1 MPMPMKIAEDY
12 KRLKMEAEAVLKGRL
27 DDMTEEEIAYN
38 NILPQYDARGK
49 INPHVNS
56 YNQELMTSR
65 YFPVNYQVTVDT
77 YVESM
82 VNNMPFIEF
91 DTSRGEATG
100 DEATAINR
108 IFRTTALAD
117 DFFPDMASVL
127 RNGIRKGIC
136 ACELVPYEKKI
147 SGYALKDGK
156 MQPFD
161 QVYKGHFKLI
171 RYNPETTLIDP
182 NADPDRI
189 QETASYIIVEHGVYS
204 EEMFDKVMKENG
216 WDYDKNEVKASNY
229 REPRVDYVRKIE
241 GVGTDSKN
249 FKISKV
255 FYADGMVDVVVNDT
269 YLVSHKLNAK
279 ALKEMPLIIY
289 VSYAGGNTP
298 YGRMIWCL
306 QRQGIY
312 GLAATLNLSL
322 DAIGKNINGP
332 KFTTLSDLANRDVRS
347 FGKNRFVFV
356 NQRLADGRKLA
367 DEIFQPQYTDITQG
381 SVNLQNQF
389 RSDIQQTGRIS
400 ALDMGSQGTQQVR
413 TDGIAQA
420 MSGSM
425 ITKQSAFVK
434 QAEQTFFRTFARHW
448 WWILLSRYGDFDE
461 LKGEKQP
468 DGSVKGG
475 IPRELLADI
484 KAIRIKNGS
493 TLPEDQMSNLQ
504 RLITMLEIIMK
515 TGSESGYDTTE
526 ILDSIFENMGIP
538 NTQRFKLDTPQAIA
552 KHLML
557 AGIPPELAIQG
568 TQKFLAQMQQVVQAQ
583 PKPKAGA

>member
-1 MPMPMKIAEDY
+1 MPTQVATEY
-12 KRLKMEAEAVLKGRL
+12 KKLKQDAEAVFKGRL
-27 DDMTEEEIAYN
+27 DDMLEEEIAYN
-38 NILPQYDARGK
+38 NILPQADKYGK
-49 INPHVNS
+49 INPNVNS
-56 YNQELMTSR
+56 YGGELMTSR

-82 VNNMPFIEF
+82 ANNMPFIEF

-117 DFFPDMASVL
+117 DFFKDIESVL
-127 RNGIRKGIC
+127 RHGIRKGIC
-136 ACELVPYEKKI
+136 VCELIPYEKKI
-147 SGYALKDGK
+147 SGYALKEGK
-156 MQPFD
+156 MAPYD

-189 QETASYIIVEHGVYS
+189 QETASYIIVEHGIYS
-204 EEMFDKVMKENG
+204 EAMFDKVMKENN
-216 WDYDKNEVKASNY
+216 WPYDKNEIKAGNF
-229 REPRVDYVRKIE
+229 REPRVEYIRKKE
-241 GVGTDSKN
+241 GASSDTKGY
-249 FKISKV
+249 KISKV
-255 FYADGMVDVVVNDT
+255 FYSDGMVDVVVNDT
-269 YLVSHKLNAK
+269 YLVSRKLNAK
-279 ALKEMPLIIY
+279 ALKEMPLIVY

-298 YGRMIWCL
+298 YGRMLWCL
-306 QRQGIY
+306 QRQSIY
-312 GLAATLNLSL
+312 GKAAILNMSL

-332 KFTTLSDLANRDVRS
+332 ILTTLSDLANRDIRS
-347 FGKNRFVFV
+347 YGKNRFAYV
-356 NQRLADGRKLA
+356 NQRLPEGHKLQ
-367 DEIFQPQYTDITQG
+367 DEVFKPQYTDITQG
-381 SVNLQNQF
+381 SVNLQNVF
-389 RSDIQQTGRIS
+389 ESDIQQTGRIS
-400 ALDMGSQGTQQVR
+400 ALDMGSQGAQQVR

-425 ITKQSAFVK
+425 VTKQSAFIK
-434 QAEQTFFRTFARHW
+434 QAEQTLFRPFARHW
-448 WWILLSRYGDFDE
+448 WWILLSHYDEFDE
-461 LKGEKQP
+461 LKGTVQP

-475 IPRELLADI
+475 LPRELLADI

-493 TLPEDQMSNLQ
+493 TLPEDQMTNLQ
-504 RLITMLEIIMK
+504 RLVQMLQIIIQ

-526 ILDSIFENMGIP
+526 ILDAIFENMGIP

-568 TQKFLAQMQQVVQAQ
+568 TQKFLAQMQQATQAQ